1 MRECA
6 GLDKEKHFDKGLHA
20 TYRLR
25 PQNIVSYKNSP
36 DSCNFVY
43 AIGRLACMR
52 SQFGRFRT
60 ACNGCCGAFARKSIA
75 PRNRLI
81 YR

>member
-6 GLDKEKHFDKGLHA
+6 GLDKEKHFDKDLHA
-20 TYRLR
+20 THRLR

-52 SQFGRFRT
+52 SQFGRSRT
-60 ACNGCCGAFARKSIA
+60 GCSGYRGAFAHEPIA
-75 PRNRLI
+75 SRNRLI